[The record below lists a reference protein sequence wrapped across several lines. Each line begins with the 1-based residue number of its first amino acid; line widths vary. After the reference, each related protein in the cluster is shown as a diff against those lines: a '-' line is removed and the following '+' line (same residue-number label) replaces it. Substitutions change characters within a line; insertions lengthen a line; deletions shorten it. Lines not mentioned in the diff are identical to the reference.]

1 MNKLAILMITVL
13 MMFCGYSKGQTS
25 NGQVTWEC
33 ILKRKSPDEGEISM
47 KAKIPQGWHMYAL
60 GNSPQ
65 SPIKMNFKFQP
76 DKSYELVEKV
86 TQPTPLRKFEKVLGI
101 PVTYFENDVEF
112 SQRIKIKGKN
122 GTIRGTIQFMQCSD
136 EICIPPQ
143 DFGFALKIFS
153 L

>member
-1 MNKLAILMITVL
+1 MNKLAILLITVL
-13 MMFCGYSKGQTS
+13 MMCCGYSKGQTS
-25 NGQVTWEC
+25 SGQVTWEC
-33 ILKRKSPDEGEISM
+33 ILKRKSPDEGVISI

-60 GNSPQ
+60 GNSPK

-76 DKSYELVEKV
+76 DKSYELVGKV
-86 TQPTPLRKFEKVLGI
+86 SQPTPLAKFEKVLGI
-101 PVTYFENDVEF
+101 PVIYFEHDVEF

-122 GTIRGTIQFMQCSD
+122 GTIRGTIEFMQCSD

-143 DFGFALKIFS
+143 EFGFALKILS